1 MITALVLYV
10 AAFWMTWIDNTCI
23 QLPNARILLEGGAQ
37 GFSAGYPANTAT
49 SPLNVLLTAA
59 TGFRLGPI
67 ERTVPMLR
75 ALELVGPRWL
85 LLRLFR
91 HATS

>member
-10 AAFWMTWIDNTCI
+10 AAFWMTWIDKTFI
-23 QLPNARILLEGGAQ
+23 QLPNARTLLEGGAW

-49 SPLNVLLTAA
+49 FPLNVLLTAA
-59 TGFRLGPI
+59 AGFRLGSV

-75 ALELVGPRWL
+75 ALELAGPRWL
-85 LLRLFR
+85 QLRLFR